1 MNRPNPD
8 KNPNRITFWKIRWDE
23 SFFEMFQT
31 QAFGR
36 EGASGTAGWSRNEA
50 PPEAAASTPPQAGL
64 RRGSTEHEPHSASHQ
79 LLLQQHDRKR
89 PFRPRG
95 LSAAQRTPGTAV
107 RLDAVCSLRGPMAPA
122 RLPKHTAR
130 STLSVQGQSRATRA
144 FPSSVPPG
152 KLTGREAACPSH
164 PLPGKALAEWARR
177 PWDGGPQHD
186 LRLSADLHRRPK
198 QGAFPYSKSPAIPH
212 ERPSVL
218 VAPTF
223 SQMSKLNL
231 PSHEMR
237 PRL

>member
-1 MNRPNPD
+1 MRGG
-8 KNPNRITFWKIRWDE
+8 
-23 SFFEMFQT
+23 
-31 QAFGR
+31 FGH
-36 EGASGTAGWSRNEA
+36 SRMVTERS
-50 PPEAAASTPPQAGL
+50 PSRGSRFHTPQARL
-64 RRGSTEHEPHSASHQ
+64 RWGSTEHGPHSASHQ

-107 RLDAVCSLRGPMAPA
+107 RLDAVCSLRGPTAPA
-122 RLPKHTAR
+122 RLPKHNAR

-177 PWDGGPQHD
+177 PWNGGPQHD
-186 LRLSADLHRRPK
+186 LCLSADLHRRPK
-198 QGAFPYSKSPAIPH
+198 QGTFPYSKSPAIPH